1 MSFVP
6 VSACPGKVDAGTGF
20 APPQAIRDPCRS
32 GWLFLGGQVHIERL
46 PLYRRDFL
54 MPLERRAG

>member
-1 MSFVP
+1 MPEQGSHRPKPSVTLVGP
-6 VSACPGKVDAGTGF
+6 D
-20 APPQAIRDPCRS
+20 
-32 GWLFLGGQVHIERL
+32 FLGGQVHIERL